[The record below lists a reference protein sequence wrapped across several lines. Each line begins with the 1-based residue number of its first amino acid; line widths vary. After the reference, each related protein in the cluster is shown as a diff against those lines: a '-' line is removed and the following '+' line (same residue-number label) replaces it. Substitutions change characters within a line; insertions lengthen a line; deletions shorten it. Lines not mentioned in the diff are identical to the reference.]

1 METKYNLLYFAALF
15 HDVFINSFVRIHP
28 LTFFFK
34 SLMRL
39 STSRATEEE
48 VITVVGVGVGA
59 ITVTEK

>member
-1 METKYNLLYFAALF
+1 METKYNLLHFAALF
-15 HDVFINSFVRIHP
+15 HDVFLNSFVRISP
-28 LTFFFK
+28 LTLFFK

-39 STSRATEEE
+39 STRATEEE